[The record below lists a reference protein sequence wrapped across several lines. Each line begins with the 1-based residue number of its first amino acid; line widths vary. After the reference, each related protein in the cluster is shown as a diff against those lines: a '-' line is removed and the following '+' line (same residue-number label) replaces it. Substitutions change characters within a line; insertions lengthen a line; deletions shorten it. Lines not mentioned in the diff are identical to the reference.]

1 MSSIAQE
8 TIEGLVSDE
17 ELAQADELM
26 TLVMNVKLEVSR
38 NHIIIGI
45 DQPFSMAKLTQ
56 QFYLD
61 NGEVV
66 NDELMRKPEQI
77 ETNVELCA
85 LYDLADRLYGIEGVA
100 SGQMVISDYEMHF
113 MIGRAFDPEIVI
125 SQVLRVIAAYVQVDL
140 ENVFIEATLG
150 SSTLSVPYAKFLKSA
165 GTTPVD
171 KLTKKQR
178 EQLED
183 IILKM
188 SRSKKGA
195 PVAHSMY
202 DMLAGGGAFSMGL

>member
-26 TLVMNVKLEVSR
+26 TLVMNVKLEVNR
-38 NHIIIGI
+38 NHVIIGI
-45 DQPFSMAKLTQ
+45 DQPFSMDKLTQ

-61 NGEVV
+61 SGEVV
-66 NDELMRKPEQI
+66 NDALMRKPEQI

-85 LYDLADRLYGIEGVA
+85 LYDLAERLYGIEGVA

-113 MIGRAFDPEIVI
+113 MIGRAFDAEIVI
-125 SQVLRVIAAYVQVDL
+125 SQVLRIIAEYVQADL
-140 ENVFIEATLG
+140 ANVFISATLG
-150 SSTLSVPYAKFLKSA
+150 DSTLSVPYAKFLKSV
-165 GTTPVD
+165 GTNSVD
-171 KLTKKQR
+171 KLSKKQR
-178 EQLED
+178 KQLED

-195 PVAHSMY
+195 PVARNLH
-202 DMLAGGGAFSMGL
+202 DMLTGGAAYMMGL